1 MVIIKLF
8 FWISSF
14 LIFYSLVGYP
24 ISLLILSKIITK
36 RKDNSDISL
45 RPYVSII
52 VPAHNEENIIEQ
64 KLNNLISLNYPK
76 ELMEIIIASD
86 NSTDRTNEI
95 VEKFIENHREYN
107 ISLYKVNRRL
117 GKTNAQN
124 EAAKVAKGEILV
136 FTDANA
142 MLDKDA
148 IIHLVS
154 SFTSEDI
161 IYVTGRL
168 KYINSFS
175 SLSSEAESR
184 YWDYELFMRKV
195 ESDIKT
201 ITAGNGAIYAIRKS
215 DYVDFP
221 PIMSHDSAMPLYAAL
236 NNKRAVYNEK
246 AVAYEK
252 AGETSQD
259 EFKRKVRMFRNIL
272 SALFGTPQKY
282 NIFKY
287 GWFSYFYF
295 CHRTLRYGLFILHII
310 SFTSNALLI
319 KESIF
324 YSLMFLMQ
332 CIFYLLAICKKIFG
346 FKNRIFYY
354 PYYYCMT
361 LVAQL
366 IGAINQITGKSK
378 PFWDKA
384 ESTR

>member
-1 MVIIKLF
+1 LLLGGSILF
-8 FWISSF
+8 AHGGSI
-14 LIFYSLVGYP
+14 
-24 ISLLILSKIITK
+24 LLT
-36 RKDNSDISL
+36 
-45 RPYVSII
+45 
-52 VPAHNEENIIEQ
+52 
-64 KLNNLISLNYPK
+64 
-76 ELMEIIIASD
+76 
-86 NSTDRTNEI
+86 
-95 VEKFIENHREYN
+95 
-107 ISLYKVNRRL
+107 
-117 GKTNAQN
+117 
-124 EAAKVAKGEILV
+124 
-136 FTDANA
+136 
-142 MLDKDA
+142 
-148 IIHLVS
+148 
-154 SFTSEDI
+154 
-161 IYVTGRL
+161 
-168 KYINSFS
+168 IN
-175 SLSSEAESR
+175 
-184 YWDYELFMRKV
+184 
-195 ESDIKT
+195 
-201 ITAGNGAIYAIRKS
+201 NGAIYAIRKS
-215 DYVDFP
+215 DYVYFP
-221 PIMSHDSAMPLYAAL
+221 PIKCHDSAMPLYAAL

-272 SALFGTPQKY
+272 TTLFGTPQKY

-310 SFTSNALLI
+310 CFTSNALLI
-319 KESIF
+319 KESVF
-324 YSLMFLMQ
+324 YSFMFLMQ

>member
-1 MVIIKLF
+1 MLIFKILF
-8 FWISSF
+8 WVSVF
-14 LIFYSLVGYP
+14 LIFYSFIGYP
-24 ISLLILSKIITK
+24 VSLYILSKIVKTK
-36 RKDNSDISL
+36 KNDTNLSL
-45 RPYVSII
+45 RPTVSII
-52 VPAHNEENIIEQ
+52 IPAHNEEDVIEQ
-64 KLNNLISLNYPK
+64 KLNNLINLNYPK

-95 VEKFIENHREYN
+95 VENFIQENTEYD
-107 ISLYKVNRRL
+107 ILLYKVNKRQ

-124 EAAKVAKGEILV
+124 EAVKVAKGEILV
-136 FTDANA
+136 FSDANA
-142 MLDKDA
+142 MIDKDA
-148 IIHLVS
+148 VIHLVS

-168 KYINSFS
+168 KYVNS
-175 SLSSEAESR
+175 LEHISSEAENK
-184 YWDYELFMRKV
+184 YWNYDLFMRKM

-215 DYVDFP
+215 EYIDFP
-221 PIMSHDSAMPLYAAL
+221 PIRCHDSAMPQYAGL

-272 SALFGTPQKY
+272 TSLFGYPQKY
-282 NIFKY
+282 NVFKN

-295 CHRTLRYGLFILHII
+295 GHRTLRYSLFMLHAICFISNIPLIRLNMVYSII
-310 SFTSNALLI
+310 FLI
-319 KESIF
+319 Q
-324 YSLMFLMQ
+324 SL
-332 CIFYLLAICKKIFG
+332 FYLLALSKRIFG
-346 FKNRIFYY
+346 FKSKIFYY

-366 IGAINQITGKSK
+366 FGAINQITGKSK
-378 PFWDKA
+378 PFWEKA